1 MFIFL
6 KIENE
11 IILSAIVSL
20 LITCCVTLFRIW
32 VIISY

>member
-20 LITCCVTLFRIW
+20 LITCCVAHFRALG
-32 VIISY
+32 